1 MSQDKKKPSIIPTD
15 DKFGLLVRSNA
26 LIRSRYKASMLESK
40 LMSLALYRLQK
51 NRKTSDSM
59 AVSFTTAELVEFLGI
74 NANSGLYERIRRA
87 AVNLMDHKILLE
99 SGERFV
105 VFAIVTT
112 AVYENGKLTIV
123 FNRNVRQ
130 HLFSLKSAY
139 TPMSLSVLL
148 GFDSTRDNF
157 ALRIYELL
165 RINKYKITQSNPE
178 CVVSYSLTAL
188 KTAIGVY
195 NIDDPAIRDIIA
207 RRGNASDEQIE
218 RVLPKN
224 RMYDRYSDFSR
235 RVLAPSQKEISEK
248 TDIRFFYEPVRSGRG
263 GKTVGVAFHITS
275 NPDFH
280 LPGSGEQNEAPQE
293 KNPDEEMRELE
304 EMESIIEEPMRIAS
318 LRSILKASGYNLD
331 KVRAAYALSRRQDH
345 IDNLAGWM
353 VRCLKEHY
361 SGDRVPAM
369 RGVSPDKARLYADIA
384 DEFASEQSD
393 PPFGDSF
400 EDYIAREDEP

>member
-1 MSQDKKKPSIIPTD
+1 MPQEKKTSIIPTED
-15 DKFGLLVRSNA
+15 RFGLLVRSNA

-165 RINKYKITQSNPE
+165 RINKYKITKSNPE
-178 CVVSYSLTAL
+178 CVVGYSLTAL

-195 NIDDPAIRDIIA
+195 NIDDPAIRDIMT
-207 RRGNASDEQIE
+207 RRGTATDEQIE

-235 RVLAPSQKEISEK
+235 RVLLPAQKEISEK
-248 TDIRFFYEPVRSGRG
+248 TDIRFSFEPVRSGRG
-263 GKTVGVAFHITS
+263 GKTVGVAFHITN

-280 LPGSGEQNEAPQE
+280 LPGGRGQNAAEPAGSPE
-293 KNPDEEMRELE
+293 DEVRELE
-304 EMESIIEEPMRIAS
+304 EMESIIKEPMRIAS

-331 KVRAAYALSRRQDH
+331 RVRAAYALSRRQDH

-353 VRCLKEHY
+353 VRCLKEQY
-361 SGDRVPAM
+361 SGDRIPAM
-369 RGVSPDKARLYADIA
+369 RGVSPEKARLYADIA
-384 DEFASEQSD
+384 DEFEAEQDAPRIS
-393 PPFGDSF
+393 DSF
-400 EDYIAREDEP
+400 EDYISREDQP